1 MKFTVPDICD
11 EFYEKIQI
19 GDSFYNSYGG
29 IEKFYGEIRTVQCE
43 HSNSVVKDIVKN
55 NGKGKVL
62 FISHTG
68 KDLCSMVGD
77 QIAQIA
83 YENQWSG
90 IVVDGYIRDVEVIKD
105 IQIGLYAKNTF
116 PKKTDKT
123 VGTGQINVPF
133 KIKEINIVPG
143 YWIYVDSNG
152 WAISNSKLEF

>member
-1 MKFTVPDICD
+1 
-11 EFYEKIQI
+11 
-19 GDSFYNSYGG
+19 
-29 IEKFYGEIRTVQCE
+29 
-43 HSNSVVKDIVKN
+43 
-55 NGKGKVL
+55 
-62 FISHTG
+62 
-68 KDLCSMVGD
+68 MVGD

-105 IQIGLYAKNTF
+105 IQIGLYAKNSF

-123 VGTGQINVPF
+123 VGTGQINVTY

>member
-1 MKFTVPDICD
+1 
-11 EFYEKIQI
+11 
-19 GDSFYNSYGG
+19 
-29 IEKFYGEIRTVQCE
+29 
-43 HSNSVVKDIVKN
+43 
-55 NGKGKVL
+55 
-62 FISHTG
+62 
-68 KDLCSMVGD
+68 MVGD

-123 VGTGQINVPF
+123 IGAGQINVPF